1 MRLALPALLVL
12 AACAPRVYHREVER
26 PVAAEADAYTCAVRQ
41 VERLGYQAREPHSDG
56 AFVAVRPRPQPAGAR
71 YPVYDYLA
79 VDVLGAGSA
88 RVLRV
93 GAVTLAGG
101 GGGVRPHFRAPL
113 PQTEADR
120 DAVLEACAGAAASS
134 T

>member
-1 MRLALPALLVL
+1 MRPRLFVLLVL

-26 PVAAEADAYTCAVRQ
+26 PVAADADAYTCAVRE
-41 VERLGYQAREPHSDG
+41 VARLGYQPREPHSDG
-56 AFVAVRPRPQPAGAR
+56 AFIAVRARPQPAGAR
-71 YPVYDYLA
+71 YSVYDYLT
-79 VDVLGAGSA
+79 VDVLGDGSA

-101 GGGVRPHFRAPL
+101 DNGVSPHFRAPV

-120 DAVLEACAGAAASS
+120 DAVLEACAGGAASS